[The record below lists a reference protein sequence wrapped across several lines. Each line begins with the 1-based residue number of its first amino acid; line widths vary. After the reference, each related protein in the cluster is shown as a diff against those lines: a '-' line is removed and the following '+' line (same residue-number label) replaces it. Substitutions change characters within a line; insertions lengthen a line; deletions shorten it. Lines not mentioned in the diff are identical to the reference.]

1 VPAVGGFCFQ
11 QTGIPRVGTG
21 GADPSLNIDPTRN
34 GVEPDIAFTG
44 SQDSVPWV
52 VWYEKEPT
60 SIPGLHDNE
69 MVFAAKGVND
79 GVGANGGF
87 HWVGVGSQLSATLDT
102 SGTNG
107 SGACAES
114 ATNEEHCSLN
124 KDPKADAENPRVAA
138 GTMNPAN
145 PTVPWVA
152 WDEDLGGVKQVF
164 VARLVGAGASAHFEV
179 VNNGAPISA
188 GAGDST
194 RPDITFS
201 GNTPYVSWRED
212 VGGGIVK
219 GFAGHFAGPASPT
232 FVLDESDVPLTPTA
246 QADVREPISSSCIAT
261 PFNSDGAAC
270 QGGAVGTPFFLFTNG
285 TSPRGLFAN
294 AYQPGTPVTG
304 AASGVTSSSATVS
317 GTVNPEGA
325 SVKVSFEF
333 GTTTAYGQSTAGE
346 TTTPNNAAT
355 VFTSSLTGLPAGTT
369 IHYRAVAASDFG
381 AFVGGDQTLTTTSP
395 LPPPPPSPGSGTAS
409 VGHASVSGTRARVR
423 VSCSGPTGATCRLAL
438 ELTVKEALAGHK
450 LISVTARRKVT
461 KKVVVVGTASATL
474 SAGQSQ
480 ILGIALN
487 GTGRRLLAS
496 RHVLKAKL
504 VVTQVIASGITMTVS
519 TQTITFKAAK
529 KGHRHR
535 TG

>member
-1 VPAVGGFCFQ
+1 
-11 QTGIPRVGTG
+11 
-21 GADPSLNIDPTRN
+21 
-34 GVEPDIAFTG
+34 
-44 SQDSVPWV
+44 
-52 VWYEKEPT
+52 
-60 SIPGLHDNE
+60 
-69 MVFAAKGVND
+69 
-79 GVGANGGF
+79 
-87 HWVGVGSQLSATLDT
+87 
-102 SGTNG
+102 
-107 SGACAES
+107 
-114 ATNEEHCSLN
+114 
-124 KDPKADAENPRVAA
+124 
-138 GTMNPAN
+138 
-145 PTVPWVA
+145 
-152 WDEDLGGVKQVF
+152 
-164 VARLVGAGASAHFEV
+164 
-179 VNNGAPISA
+179 
-188 GAGDST
+188 
-194 RPDITFS
+194 
-201 GNTPYVSWRED
+201 
-212 VGGGIVK
+212 
-219 GFAGHFAGPASPT
+219 
-232 FVLDESDVPLTPTA
+232 
-246 QADVREPISSSCIAT
+246 
-261 PFNSDGAAC
+261 
-270 QGGAVGTPFFLFTNG
+270 
-285 TSPRGLFAN
+285 
-294 AYQPGTPVTG
+294 VTG